1 MQAGAQNNTAEML
14 PQRWS
19 VLHKP
24 ADRAEMKQLPAIK
37 VPAAHRN
44 AAFGTLTQVASS

>member
-1 MQAGAQNNTAEML
+1 MQAGAQNNTAEVL

-19 VLHKP
+19 VLKP

-44 AAFGTLTQVASS
+44 AAFGTSTQVASS